1 MIHVIFTTIPLINI
15 FVPFLC
21 LENIITNSTMLL
33 QEKYVLYLRGR
44 SGLVFSK
51 CNRFKERNV
60 YTFAAPLF
68 EI

>member
-1 MIHVIFTTIPLINI
+1 
-15 FVPFLC
+15 
-21 LENIITNSTMLL
+21 MLL
-33 QEKYVLYLRGR
+33 QEKYVLYLTGR